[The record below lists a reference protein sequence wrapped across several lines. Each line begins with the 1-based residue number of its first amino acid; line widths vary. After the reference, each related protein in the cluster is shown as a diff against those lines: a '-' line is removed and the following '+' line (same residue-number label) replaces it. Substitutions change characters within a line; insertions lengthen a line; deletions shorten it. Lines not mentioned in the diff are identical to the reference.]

1 MIRSPVILSVL
12 VAALLVTSSAGSLRA
27 EPGSGP
33 GDAILGTWLT
43 GAEGKEMAKVT
54 VNLEGGMYAG
64 RIVWLQY
71 PEFREGDEPGME
83 GKPKVDLKNPDPE
96 LRSRPVLGMVI
107 LNGLRYQPGKKWPW
121 VGGSVYDPENGHTYR
136 ARLRLEEDGTLR
148 IKGFVLIP
156 LFGRSTNWTRV
167 SGPENSILLIPD

>member
-12 VAALLVTSSAGSLRA
+12 VAALLATPSAGSVRA
-27 EPGSGP
+27 DSDSAPGG
-33 GDAILGTWLT
+33 AILGTWLT
-43 GAEGKEMAKVT
+43 GAEGKEMAKVK
-54 VNLEGGMYAG
+54 VHLEDGEYTG

-107 LNGLRYQPGKKWPW
+107 LDSFRYQPGKKWPW
-121 VGGSVYDPENGHTYR
+121 VGGSVYDPENGRTYR
-136 ARLRLEEDGTLR
+136 ARMRLEEDGTLR

-156 LFGRSTNWTRV
+156 LFGRSTIWTRV
-167 SGPENSILLIPD
+167 SMP